1 MIGCHGCPQCQAR
14 GSESALTAGVLPS
27 TSPHEV
33 NFNKLS
39 RAGVEKREALSTVP
53 PPRAGMQTSCDRGT
67 AQPGRG
73 VDIN

>member
-39 RAGVEKREALSTVP
+39 QAGVEKREALSTVP